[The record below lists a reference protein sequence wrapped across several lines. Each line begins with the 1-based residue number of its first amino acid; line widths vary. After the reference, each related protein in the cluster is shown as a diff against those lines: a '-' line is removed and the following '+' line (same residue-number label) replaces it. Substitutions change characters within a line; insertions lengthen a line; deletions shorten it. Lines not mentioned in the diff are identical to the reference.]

1 MGEGVGN
8 FLKKD
13 FTVLQMELCSV
24 HLIQKE
30 RGRMFNNY
38 IYKATFFSF
47 TNLSALLHFVCKLKF
62 HCLLIP

>member
-38 IYKATFFSF
+38 IYKATFFHSPICQLCF
-47 TNLSALLHFVCKLKF
+47 ILFVS
-62 HCLLIP
+62 